1 MKKFVKQGE
10 KELGVVVSVDS
21 DEAVVGMYNV
31 TNGASYFI
39 DGEEINGIKVGAYA
53 ILKQGRNRIVV
64 TVLSEKVRDQL
75 NTINSKEF
83 DNRFHAQSI
92 QRIVRVKSQGVIK
105 EGQFSVTS
113 STVPMVGNVLVSASS
128 EDIAAIFSRGV
139 DEEKS
144 VTIGRSLMENQP
156 IRIPINDFL
165 LRISV
170 FSAIREAVNQI
181 LCINFILNYSILRMV
196 MLL

>member
-64 TVLSEKVRDQL
+64 TV
-75 NTINSKEF
+75 
-83 DNRFHAQSI
+83 FHTKMLIQSVKRLLLCCFQKCFMKI
-92 QRIVRVKSQGVIK
+92 RKMIRIVL
-105 EGQFSVTS
+105 
-113 STVPMVGNVLVSASS
+113 P
-128 EDIAAIFSRGV
+128 
-139 DEEKS
+139 
-144 VTIGRSLMENQP
+144 
-156 IRIPINDFL
+156 
-165 LRISV
+165 
-170 FSAIREAVNQI
+170 
-181 LCINFILNYSILRMV
+181 FI
-196 MLL
+196 

>member
-1 MKKFVKQGE
+1 MCLRMKKFVKQGE

-75 NTINSKEF
+75 NTINSNE
-83 DNRFHAQSI
+83 
-92 QRIVRVKSQGVIK
+92 
-105 EGQFSVTS
+105 
-113 STVPMVGNVLVSASS
+113 
-128 EDIAAIFSRGV
+128 
-139 DEEKS
+139 
-144 VTIGRSLMENQP
+144 
-156 IRIPINDFL
+156 
-165 LRISV
+165 
-170 FSAIREAVNQI
+170 
-181 LCINFILNYSILRMV
+181 YS
-196 MLL
+196 